1 MFCWSQFCDKFF
13 PSYSSAPELYECY
26 WCAALPLVT
35 ILAGLNFMKKRSAT
49 RAKLAAMAA
58 LLGLSLASF
67 LAVVTINTWA
77 LVRHFP
83 PAANCQRGQQRY
95 LDTKPKMS
103 NI

>member
-1 MFCWSQFCDKFF
+1 MFCWSQFCDAFF
-13 PSYSSAPELYECY
+13 PSYSSVPELYECY

-67 LAVVTINTWA
+67 LVV
-77 LVRHFP
+77 LEKVP
-83 PAANCQRGQQRY
+83 SEG
-95 LDTKPKMS
+95 S
-103 NI
+103 